1 MKETAAEK
9 NGLSCVNNKS
19 LSSPP
24 AGDIQIIP
32 PQELG
37 GYTGEGRLTLGASAG
52 GVGLLLSR
60 LSFSELVP
68 FSDWFAGKVWLA
80 GSDPDSCI
88 WTSRTWEGKSDMF
101 KCWQAMVQQ
110 GCGGGG
116 ADSLY
121 PGGNHVRS
129 FTTFLDI

>member
-9 NGLSCVNNKS
+9 NGLSCVNKS

-37 GYTGEGRLTLGASAG
+37 GYAGEGRLTLGASAG

-68 FSDWFAGKVWLA
+68 FSDWFAGKV
-80 GSDPDSCI
+80 
-88 WTSRTWEGKSDMF
+88 
-101 KCWQAMVQQ
+101 
-110 GCGGGG
+110 
-116 ADSLY
+116 
-121 PGGNHVRS
+121 
-129 FTTFLDI
+129 